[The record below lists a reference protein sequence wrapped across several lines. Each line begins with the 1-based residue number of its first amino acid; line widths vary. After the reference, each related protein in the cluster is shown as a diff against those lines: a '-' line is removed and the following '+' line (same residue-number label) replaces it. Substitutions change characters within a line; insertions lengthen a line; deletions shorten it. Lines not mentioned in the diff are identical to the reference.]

1 VELPKSQEWTTID
14 NNYYYTLI
22 NPPNSKTVMGIMG
35 ICVLSI
41 PFFSNS
47 SSSISLRN
55 LQRKKR
61 NHLAVCAICKE
72 KRKYL
77 AILAIFKEQKKPSG
91 NVF

>member
-1 VELPKSQEWTTID
+1 
-14 NNYYYTLI
+14 
-22 NPPNSKTVMGIMG
+22 MGIMG

-41 PFFSNS
+41 PFFSS

-72 KRKYL
+72 KRN
-77 AILAIFKEQKKPSG
+77 ILQSLQFAKNKRNHPAMFSEEGKKG
-91 NVF
+91 T